1 MTLYYYFARKFLWS
15 FMALTGVFLVLLL
28 LFDVVEHLRKF
39 EVAEIGLLKLFQL
52 MLLNAPKEM
61 YQILPLIMI
70 LSSLTLFLSLARS
83 SELVVA
89 RASGRSALT
98 SLLSPVGVALVI
110 GIVAVTTLNP
120 IVAATTKKYDELS
133 TLYRQGGSNVLSVS
147 RDGIWLRQGNADGQ
161 TVIFAERSNHDATVL
176 RDVTMVSYA
185 TEGGP
190 IRRIQASSAE
200 LTDAAWK
207 MTAVKLWPLGR
218 GVNAESSAEIHDEYM
233 LATTLTRDQIRDSFG
248 KPRAVSIWELP
259 RLITQLE
266 DAGFSAR
273 RHTMWLHMEAAQPLF
288 LIAMVLVSA
297 AFTMRH
303 TRFGRTGLASLA
315 ATMSGFGLYYIRNFA
330 QILGENGQIPIELAA
345 WAPPIASVM
354 LALGL
359 LLHMEDG

>member
-1 MTLYYYFARKFLWS
+1 MTLYYYFARKFLWL
-15 FMALTGVFLVLLL
+15 FFALTGVFLVLLL
-28 LFDVVEHLRKF
+28 LFDLVEHLRKF
-39 EVAEIGLLKLFQL
+39 EVSEIGFLKLFQL
-52 MLLNAPKEM
+52 MLLNTPKEI

-83 SELVVA
+83 SELVVT

-98 SLLSPVGVALVI
+98 SLLSPVGVALMI
-110 GIVAVTTLNP
+110 GLFAVSTFNP

-133 TLYRQGGSNVLSVS
+133 TLYRQGGNSVLSVS
-147 RDGIWLRQGNADGQ
+147 RDGIWLRQGSATGQ

-176 RDVTMVSYA
+176 RDVTMVSYLA
-185 TEGGP
+185 EGGP
-190 IRRIQASSAE
+190 IRRIQAGSAE
-200 LTDAAWK
+200 LVEAAWN
-207 MTAVKLWPLGR
+207 MENVKLWPLGR
-218 GVNAESSAEIHDEYM
+218 GLNAEASSEVHATYQ
-233 LATTLTRDQIRDSFG
+233 LPTTLTRDQIRDSFG

-259 RLITQLE
+259 RLISQLE

-288 LIAMVLVSA
+288 LVAMVLISA

-345 WAPPIASVM
+345 WTPPIASVM